1 MPHKHVSGP
10 KEQKMQPREAR
21 RHRKRRS
28 RPNAESASA
37 ETGTNLFAAD
47 AAANAVDDA
56 AGATSDDGT
65 KAAQAEITAAGGAP
79 DVTKAAAVAAEKE
92 KDASTESPLETR
104 A

>member
-1 MPHKHVSGP
+1 M
-10 KEQKMQPREAR
+10 

-37 ETGTNLFAAD
+37 ETGTKTDAAD

-65 KAAQAEITAAGGAP
+65 KAAQAENTTAGGAP
-79 DVTKAAAVAAEKE
+79 DVAKTAAVVAKKQ
-92 KDASTESPLETR
+92 KDASTESPREKG

>member
-1 MPHKHVSGP
+1 MPQKHVSGP

-56 AGATSDDGT
+56 AGANSDDGT
-65 KAAQAEITAAGGAP
+65 KATQTENTTAGGAP
-79 DVTKAAAVAAEKE
+79 GVAKAAAVVAKKE
-92 KDASTESPLETR
+92 GDANNRVTT
-104 A
+104 